1 MNYKLSPS
9 DLTFLYDGCKRCFV
23 LKVKHGI
30 SQPSIPF
37 PPIVSKIGSLQKEY
51 YSGKRTEEINP
62 GLPPGE
68 IIYGEKQIRSR
79 TIELIGLSSTCFING
94 RFDIVAKLDDG
105 SYGVLDFKTGNPSAD
120 KSGIYARQLHAYAIA
135 LENPAPGAL
144 NLTPVSKLGL
154 VYFTPDSCEKSG
166 DNRQNLTGSIQWIEI
181 ERNDEGFMN
190 FIKEVIS
197 ILDGS
202 FPEPQSD
209 CKWCSFLTQ
218 TSKIQAMSGTED
230 SREGIQ
236 PTTPLCPKCNGPMQ
250 LKSGKYGNFWS
261 CMRFPDCKGTR
272 DA

>member
-9 DLTFLYDGCKRCFV
+9 DLTFLYDGCRRCFV

-37 PPIVSKIGSLQKEY
+37 PPIMSKIGSLQKEY
-51 YSGKRTEEINP
+51 YSGRRTEEISP
-62 GLPPGE
+62 ALPPGE
-68 IIYGEKQIRSR
+68 IIYGEKQICSD
-79 TIELIGLSSTCFING
+79 TIKPQGLSSMCFIKG

-105 SYGVLDFKTGNPSAD
+105 SYAVLDFKTGNPSED
-120 KSGIYARQLHAYAIA
+120 KSGIYARQLQAYVIA

-166 DNRQNLTGSIQWIEI
+166 DNRQILTGSIHWIEI
-181 ERNDEGFMN
+181 ERNDKGFMN
-190 FIKEVIS
+190 FIKEVIG
-197 ILDGS
+197 ILDGP

-209 CKWCSFLTQ
+209 CKWCSFS
-218 TSKIQAMSGTED
+218 SKIQSIKDLTG
-230 SREGIQ
+230 GIQ

-250 LKSGKYGNFWS
+250 AKSGKYGDFWS
-261 CMRFPDCKGTR
+261 CMRFPDCNGTR

>member
-51 YSGKRTEEINP
+51 YSGKRTEAINP

-94 RFDIVAKLDDG
+94 RFDIIAKLDDG
-105 SYGVLDFKTGNPSAD
+105 SYAVLDFKTGNPSED

-181 ERNDEGFMN
+181 ERNDQGFIN
-190 FIKEVIS
+190 FIKEVIG
-197 ILDGS
+197 ILDG
-202 FPEPQSD
+202 PLPDPHPD
-209 CKWCSFLTQ
+209 CKWCSFANKLQSMTLIKNSTGSIQ
-218 TSKIQAMSGTED
+218 TI
-230 SREGIQ
+230 
-236 PTTPLCPKCNGPMQ
+236 TPLCPKCNGPMQ
-250 LKSGKYGNFWS
+250 AKSGKYGDFWS
-261 CMRFPDCKGTR
+261 CMRFPDCMGTR
-272 DA
+272 NA

>member
-51 YSGKRTEEINP
+51 YSGKRTEEISP
-62 GLPPGE
+62 SLPPGE
-68 IIYGEKQIRSR
+68 IIYGEKQIRSH
-79 TIELIGLSSTCFING
+79 TVELSGIKSDSTCFING

-105 SYGVLDFKTGNPSAD
+105 SYAVLDFKTGNPSED

-154 VYFTPDSCEKSG
+154 VYFIPDSCEKSG
-166 DNRQNLTGSIQWIEI
+166 DNRQNSTGLIQWIEI
-181 ERNDEGFMN
+181 GRSDEGFMN

-197 ILDGS
+197 ILDGPL
-202 FPEPQSD
+202 PEPQSD
-209 CKWCSFLTQ
+209 CKWCSFLG
-218 TSKIQAMSGTED
+218 KIQSMTLTKD
-230 SREGIQ
+230 STGDIQ
-236 PTTPLCPKCNGPMQ
+236 PTTPLCPKCNGHMQ
-250 LKSGKYGNFWS
+250 TQIWKIW
-261 CMRFPDCKGTR
+261 
-272 DA
+272 